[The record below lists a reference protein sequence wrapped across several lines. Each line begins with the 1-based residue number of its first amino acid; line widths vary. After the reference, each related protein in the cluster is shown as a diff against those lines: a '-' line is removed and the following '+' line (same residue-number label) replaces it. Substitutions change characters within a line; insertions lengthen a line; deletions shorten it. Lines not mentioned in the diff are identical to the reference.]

1 MNKYLLEPVLSSE
14 LILLKNARKLKNDN
28 TLLHE
33 SDLDRIEELRE
44 EFYQLD
50 ILSNQGEKGLQKQK
64 RQVRDEITDLS
75 SRTYTNRDNNLFG
88 TMITTMADKIVSR
101 PQFSN
106 YTYKDE
112 MKSLAI
118 QHILSYCWNFDP
130 YKVSDITNQP
140 ISAFAYISTI
150 IFNACIATI
159 NKQKKEQ
166 DKSKESFL
174 EHQKLIHRDPNAST
188 IGADFE
194 DAKQKRYFPNLEQ
207 GALFDIFHKDTITES
222 TEFWVP
228 EGYKISE
235 KELNFCLKY
244 VHNISIRR
252 IKGPN
257 APDVSERD

>member
-1 MNKYLLEPVLSSE
+1 MQKYLLEPVLSSE
-14 LILLKNARKLKNDN
+14 LILVRNSKKLKEDPS
-28 TLLHE
+28 LLHE
-33 SDLDRIEELRE
+33 SNLAKIEELRE

-50 ILSNQGEKGLQKQK
+50 LLSVSGQKGLQKQK

-75 SRTYTNRDNNLFG
+75 SETFTPRDNNLFG
-88 TMITTMADKIVSR
+88 LMISNMADKILSR

-112 MKSLAI
+112 MKSLAL

-130 YKVSDITNQP
+130 YRVSKITNQP

-166 DKSKESFL
+166 TKSKESFL
-174 EHQKLIHRDPNAST
+174 EHQKLIHRDSNKST

-194 DAKQKRYFPNLEQ
+194 DAKIKYDLPNLSLTENSLL
-207 GALFDIFHKDTITES
+207 AEIKSHTITEA
-222 TEFWVP
+222 TEFWIP
-228 EGYKISE
+228 EEYKISD
-235 KELNFCLKY
+235 KELDFILKY
-244 VHNISIRR
+244 VHNISVRR
-252 IKGPN
+252 LK
-257 APDVSERD
+257 D